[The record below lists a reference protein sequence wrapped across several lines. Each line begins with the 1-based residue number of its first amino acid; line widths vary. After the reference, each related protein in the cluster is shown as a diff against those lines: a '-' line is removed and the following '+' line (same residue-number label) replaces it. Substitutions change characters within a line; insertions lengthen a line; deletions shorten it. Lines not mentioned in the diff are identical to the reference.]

1 MLLQKGGTACLIEA
15 CLCGTLLDNGSGLAD
30 VLWRGG
36 GELNDTHKATE
47 NNTAEIIGEGKSMCV
62 CVCVCLGRDKNQ
74 GTHKSI
80 SYTHSVI

>member
-1 MLLQKGGTACLIEA
+1 MWHA
-15 CLCGTLLDNGSGLAD
+15 SGQWIRTGRCI
-30 VLWRGG
+30 VEGG
-36 GELNDTHKATE
+36 GGLNDTHKATE

>member
-1 MLLQKGGTACLIEA
+1 MARFWTMDQDWQMYC
-15 CLCGTLLDNGSGLAD
+15 
-30 VLWRGG
+30 GG
-36 GELNDTHKATE
+36 GGGLNDTHKATE

>member
-1 MLLQKGGTACLIEA
+1 MWHA
-15 CLCGTLLDNGSGLAD
+15 SGQWIRTGRCI
-30 VLWRGG
+30 VERG

>member
-1 MLLQKGGTACLIEA
+1 M
-15 CLCGTLLDNGSGLAD
+15 
-30 VLWRGG
+30 
-36 GELNDTHKATE
+36 THKATE

>member
-1 MLLQKGGTACLIEA
+1 MWHA
-15 CLCGTLLDNGSGLAD
+15 SGQWIRTGRCI
-30 VLWRGG
+30 VEGG
-36 GELNDTHKATE
+36 GLNDTHKATE